1 MSTTETSSAGLL
13 PPDDPQRTLLHNE
26 VHARPPARIRLP
38 ALVSY
43 VAVFHE
49 GLTREQECEHLRR
62 LPGQEALRVEDL
74 HDNFLR
80 IREAGYTLKWERHTE
95 FTRYSL
101 VQPLPDG
108 MGLDACEPSLAGA
121 IATPVS
127 TIAPMAM
134 PPPPA
139 ASVPPPSQARVALS
153 ATAPD
158 SPEIAAPVLAVAS
171 ELRSIANALADL
183 QGVLERS
190 PARCDP
196 PGESTPA

>member
-62 LPGQEALRVEDL
+62 LPGQEALSVEDL

-139 ASVPPPSQARVALS
+139 ASVPRRAPSS
-153 ATAPD
+153 ACA
-158 SPEIAAPVLAVAS
+158 
-171 ELRSIANALADL
+171 
-183 QGVLERS
+183 
-190 PARCDP
+190 
-196 PGESTPA
+196 STPKPLSRACASSAATSGRMRKGLPKALPRRG